1 MLRSARLLLFA
12 SFVLAA
18 PLVIPAEAHASVVA
32 VNTFNG
38 SGTAYCREHRNVCD
52 FLGHIDSGSYAGSG
66 QIGIGVYHFWSTYSP
81 AGCTNATYTGTAMLI
96 RSDGAI
102 LSGTLTGTSTC
113 TGPST
118 NATFTVTLTACTG
131 GCMSRPRDFEHATFD
146 VNCSWGSATTISGT
160 PTGES
165 CRGSGTLA
173 VTHRIGYASL
183 DDHGQL
189 HVFGGPYRANRI
201 AAPGA
206 IAMAGTGDGAGY
218 WILDTNGRVSSV
230 GTATSF
236 GGVNVPPD
244 DPARAVAATPA
255 GDGVWVFTARGRVFA
270 LGAAPLLGD
279 VSTLRLNRPIVAAAA
294 APDGK
299 GYWMVASDGGVF
311 AFGSAKF
318 FGSAARLRLNRPVVG
333 IAATESGKGYWL
345 VASDGGV
352 FSFGDAPFRGS
363 LGNMRLNRPV
373 TAVSRYGSGY
383 LLVAADDGVFDFG
396 TTPSPNV
403 LDDPSILVRKVF
415 FGTDQPADNPVV
427 AVVAVG

>member
-32 VNTFNG
+32 VNTFKG
-38 SGTAYCREHRNVCD
+38 SGTAIGDVHLLRHVD
-52 FLGHIDSGSYAGSG
+52 LGSYAGSG
-66 QIGIGVYHFWSTYSP
+66 QIGIGVYHFESTYSP
-81 AGCTNATYTGTAMLI
+81 AGCTNATYTGTAALK
-96 RSDGAI
+96 RSDDAWLI
-102 LSGTLTGTSTC
+102 GTLTGTSTC

-118 NATFTVTLTACTG
+118 DATFTITLTACTSS
-131 GCMSRPRDFEHATFD
+131 CMSRPRDFEHATFD
-146 VNCSWGSATTISGT
+146 VNCSWGSATTISGAHT
-160 PTGES
+160 PES
-165 CRGSGTLA
+165 CRASGPLA
-173 VTHRIGYASL
+173 VTYRIGYASL

-236 GGVNVPPD
+236 GDVNVPPD

-279 VSTLRLNRPIVAAAA
+279 VSALKLNRPIVAAAA
-294 APDGK
+294 APDGR
-299 GYWMVASDGGVF
+299 GYWLVASDGGVF
-311 AFGSAKF
+311 AFGSARF
-318 FGSAARLRLNRPVVG
+318 FGSTGGMRLNRPVVG
-333 IAATESGKGYWL
+333 IAATASGKGYWL

-363 LGNMRLNRPV
+363 LASLRLNRPV

-383 LLVAADDGVFDFG
+383 LLVAADDGVFNFG
-396 TTPSPNV
+396 TTPSANV
-403 LDDPSILVRKVF
+403 LDYPSNLVRMVF
-415 FGTDQPADNPVV
+415 FGTDQPADNPIV
-427 AVVAVG
+427 AVVAVS